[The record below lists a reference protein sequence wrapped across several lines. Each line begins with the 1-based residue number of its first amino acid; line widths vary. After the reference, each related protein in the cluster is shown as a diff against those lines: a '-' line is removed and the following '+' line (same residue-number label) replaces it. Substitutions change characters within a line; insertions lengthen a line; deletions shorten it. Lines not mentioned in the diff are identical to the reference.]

1 MNSRKKQLD
10 LINQLLDIMDE
21 LRLKCPWDKKQTFQ
35 TLRTLTI
42 EEVHELSEAIMEKNN
57 SKIMSEL
64 GDIFLHIIFYS
75 KIASDDNI
83 FDIGDVTHLLCE
95 KLINRHPHIYGDIK
109 VSNVNDVKNNWELI
123 KLKEGNKS
131 IFSGIP
137 ESLPEIIKALR
148 IQDKA
153 SGVGFEWKNSNDV
166 WKKFKE
172 EENEFLEAIHL
183 KDKSLIENEFGDL
196 MFSLINYARFI
207 KIDPDMALRKSNKK
221 FVDRFKYMEK
231 EIKLKNKS
239 INSMNLEDMNFYWR
253 EAKKNI

>member
-10 LINQLLDIMDE
+10 LINQLLNIMDE

-57 SKIMSEL
+57 SKIISEL
-64 GDIFLHIIFYS
+64 GDILLHIIFYS

>member
-95 KLINRHPHIYGDIK
+95 KLINRHPHIYGDTK

-131 IFSGIP
+131 VFSGIP
-137 ESLPEIIKALR
+137 DSLPEIIKALR

-183 KDKSLIENEFGDL
+183 KDKSSIENEFGDL

>member
-1 MNSRKKQLD
+1 M
-10 LINQLLDIMDE
+10 
-21 LRLKCPWDKKQTFQ
+21 
-35 TLRTLTI
+35 
-42 EEVHELSEAIMEKNN
+42 HELSEAIMEKNN

-183 KDKSLIENEFGDL
+183 KDKSSIENEFGDL

>member
-207 KIDPDMALRKSNKK
+207 KIDPDMALSKSNKK

>member
-207 KIDPDMALRKSNKK
+207 KIDPDIALRKSNKK

>member
-10 LINQLLDIMDE
+10 LINQLLNIMDE

-95 KLINRHPHIYGDIK
+95 KLINRHPHIYGDTK

-131 IFSGIP
+131 VFSGIP
-137 ESLPEIIKALR
+137 DSLPEIIKALR

-183 KDKSLIENEFGDL
+183 KDKSSIENEFGDL

>member
-42 EEVHELSEAIMEKNN
+42 EEVHELSEAIIEKNN

-183 KDKSLIENEFGDL
+183 KDKSSIENEFGDL

>member
-57 SKIMSEL
+57 SKIISEL
-64 GDIFLHIIFYS
+64 GDILLHIIFYS

-95 KLINRHPHIYGDIK
+95 KLINRHPHIYGDTK

-131 IFSGIP
+131 VFSGIP
-137 ESLPEIIKALR
+137 DSLPEIIKALR

-183 KDKSLIENEFGDL
+183 KDKSSIENEFGDL

>member
-83 FDIGDVTHLLCE
+83 FDIGDVTHLFVT
-95 KLINRHPHIYGDIK
+95 HIYM
-109 VSNVNDVKNNWELI
+109 
-123 KLKEGNKS
+123 
-131 IFSGIP
+131 
-137 ESLPEIIKALR
+137 EI
-148 IQDKA
+148 
-153 SGVGFEWKNSNDV
+153 
-166 WKKFKE
+166 
-172 EENEFLEAIHL
+172 
-183 KDKSLIENEFGDL
+183 
-196 MFSLINYARFI
+196 
-207 KIDPDMALRKSNKK
+207 
-221 FVDRFKYMEK
+221 
-231 EIKLKNKS
+231 
-239 INSMNLEDMNFYWR
+239 
-253 EAKKNI
+253 

>member
-123 KLKEGNKS
+123 KLNEGNKS

>member
-83 FDIGDVTHLLCE
+83 FDIGDITHLLCE

-172 EENEFLEAIHL
+172 EENEFLEAIHI
-183 KDKSLIENEFGDL
+183 KDKSSIEDEFGDL

>member
-1 MNSRKKQLD
+1 M
-10 LINQLLDIMDE
+10 
-21 LRLKCPWDKKQTFQ
+21 
-35 TLRTLTI
+35 
-42 EEVHELSEAIMEKNN
+42 HELSEAIMEKNN

-207 KIDPDMALRKSNKK
+207 KIDPDMALSKSNKK

>member
-10 LINQLLDIMDE
+10 LINQLLNIMDE
-21 LRLKCPWDKKQTFQ
+21 LRLKCPWDKKQTFK

-207 KIDPDMALRKSNKK
+207 KIDPDVALKKSNKK

>member
-10 LINQLLDIMDE
+10 LINQLLNIMDE
-21 LRLKCPWDKKQTFQ
+21 LRLKCPWDKKQTFK

-57 SKIMSEL
+57 SKIISEL
-64 GDIFLHIIFYS
+64 GDILLHIIFYS

-83 FDIGDVTHLLCE
+83 FDIGDVTHFLCE
-95 KLINRHPHIYGDIK
+95 KLINRHPHIYGDTK

-137 ESLPEIIKALR
+137 DSLPEIIKALR

-183 KDKSLIENEFGDL
+183 KDKSSIEDEFGDL

>member
-183 KDKSLIENEFGDL
+183 KDKSSIENEFGDL

>member
-21 LRLKCPWDKKQTFQ
+21 LRLKCPWDKKQTFK

-183 KDKSLIENEFGDL
+183 KDKSSIENEFGDL

>member
-42 EEVHELSEAIMEKNN
+42 EEVHELSEAIIEKNN

-183 KDKSLIENEFGDL
+183 KDKSSIENEFGDL

-207 KIDPDMALRKSNKK
+207 KIDPDMALRKSNNCLLYTSPSPR
-221 FVDRFKYMEK
+221 DQRGSRMP
-231 EIKLKNKS
+231 S
-239 INSMNLEDMNFYWR
+239 SG
-253 EAKKNI
+253 